1 LTDSGVFPPTHPV
14 TRLDRVVQQL
24 RSFGQLHSAE
34 LEALAVELETIAPD
48 LAGRLQAFLAMQRDD
63 GQLVIDELADIRAD
77 MSRDASASATENR
90 REWNDPAVDSPKRA
104 RWLAEQAARDE
115 QLRRPRS
122 RRHLLGG
129 VPRPPSSIPPG
140 PAPEV

>member
-1 LTDSGVFPPTHPV
+1 V

-24 RSFGQLHSAE
+24 RSFAE
-34 LEALAVELETIAPD
+34 LHANELDLLAAQIETTDPEA
-48 LAGRLQAFLAMQRDD
+48 AGRLRAFQQMQRDEA
-63 GQLVIDELADIRAD
+63 QLVIDEITDIRAE
-77 MSRDASASATENR
+77 MSAAASKSEQEQLKVLNF
-90 REWNDPAVDSPKRA
+90 EDPAVDSPKRA

-140 PAPEV
+140 PAPEA